1 MTPPALYLDAN
12 ATEPLRPEARL
23 AALEAMDLT
32 GNPSSVHAEGR
43 AARRLLE
50 KARTQVAVRFGARAR
65 DVVFTSGALEDFI
78 ASATLSLPTSS
89 FAQAKAAAA
98 AEEESK

>member
-23 AALEAMDLT
+23 TVLEALDLT

-43 AARRLLE
+43 AARRGVAAWLE
-50 KARTQVAVRFGARAR
+50 ER
-65 DVVFTSGALEDFI
+65 
-78 ASATLSLPTSS
+78 LP
-89 FAQAKAAAA
+89 QG
-98 AEEESK
+98 